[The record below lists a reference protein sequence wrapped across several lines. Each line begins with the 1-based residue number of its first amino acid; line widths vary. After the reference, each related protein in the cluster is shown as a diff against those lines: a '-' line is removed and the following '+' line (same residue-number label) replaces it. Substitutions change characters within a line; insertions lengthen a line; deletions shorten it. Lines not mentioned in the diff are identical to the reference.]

1 MANEFTWE
9 ITEVNP
15 TNNTMVVKY
24 TTTATSDTLLLNI
37 PIPVVGEDMD
47 IYVSKYRPAP
57 VVPAPLATVV
67 VGQTGVYKDAAPSP
81 EATAAVLL
89 SQQEADAKIAL
100 KVQQELATIAGAT
113 V

>member
-15 TNNTMVVKY
+15 TNNTMEVKY
-24 TTTATSDTLLLNI
+24 TTTSTNETSLLNI
-37 PIPVVGEDMD
+37 PIPAAGEDMD
-47 IYVSKYRPAP
+47 VYVSKYRPLTA
-57 VVPAPLATVV
+57 VAVPLATVV
-67 VGQTGVYKDAAPSP
+67 VGQTGVHKDAAPSP
-81 EATAAVLL
+81 DATAAVLL

>member
-67 VGQTGVYKDAAPSP
+67 VGQTGVQKTEVIVPGTSLA
-81 EATAAVLL
+81 
-89 SQQEADAKIAL
+89 QQEADAKIAL
-100 KVQQELATIAGAT
+100 KVQQELAIIAGAT